1 MSDLSENL
9 KNYRLLRKI
18 TQRELAEQL
27 NKSVNTIASWENGK
41 SSFDVELLPKICK
54 ILNVTPNQLCGFEE
68 SPDMVDYV
76 IDKDL
81 IIERK
86 KNLVSDLDKRLMTYY
101 KMLSEILQDKP
112 SSES

>member
-27 NKSVNTIASWENGK
+27 NKSVNTVANWENGK
-41 SSFDVELLPKICK
+41 NSFDVELLPKICK

-68 SPDMVDYV
+68 TPELCDY
-76 IDKDL
+76 ILDKDL
-81 IIERK
+81 AIERK
-86 KNLVSDLDKRLMTYY
+86 KKLVSELDQRLLTYQ
-101 KMLSEILQDKP
+101 KIFDEVLNNKP
-112 SSES
+112 NQK